1 MKNAPPKIFLGF
13 FRWYCHPKFLDHIEG
28 DLIEVY
34 QQRLKKYGKRKADIK
49 FIIDVLLLFRP
60 SIVNPT
66 GGHQHLNTY
75 GMYKSYFKI
84 GWRNLLKNKGYSF
97 INIGGLAL
105 GMAVAMLIGLWI
117 YDELSFDRYHHNYDH
132 IGQVMRDGSPYLPFP
147 LADEL
152 KSKFGGNFK
161 QVAMAWPVGSSM
173 LSTAD
178 RKSYQQGQ
186 FIEANAL
193 EMFSLKMLQGS
204 WSALTDPHSIVI
216 SSSVAHALFAETDPM
231 GQLLKIDNEM
241 DVKVTGVYE
250 DLPLNT
256 QFHEVQFFAPW
267 DLFVSDNS
275 WVTNQGFLN
284 NFLKIYVEVQPSI
297 DFQKVSATIKDAIL
311 NNVINQ
317 KEYRPQIF
325 LHPMSKWHLYSEW
338 KNGKFEGRLMQF
350 VWLYGVIGFFVLLL
364 ACINFMNLS
373 TARSEKRM
381 KEVGIRKVLG
391 SQRRHLIYQFFSE
404 SFVVVSIAFVLSIGL
419 VVVSLG
425 WFNELAGKEIR
436 LPVTDVYFWAIG
448 LGFVLFTGVIAG
460 SYPALYLSSFLP
472 VKVLKGVVRAG
483 RLALIPRKVLVVLQF
498 AVSVTLIISIII
510 VYQQIKF
517 AKDRPVGYTRER
529 LVMIQMTTADFYGK
543 TDLLRS
549 ELQRTGVVDEI
560 AESTGPA
567 TEIWSNNGGFNWK
580 GKDPDLNPELATLT
594 VTPEYGK
601 TVGWQLIDGR
611 DFSRDL
617 ASDSS
622 SFVVNEAAAKLF
634 NFDNPIGQVV
644 RWNPRFRK
652 PDNFKIIGVVK
663 DMVMNSP
670 FESAKPTVFFMG
682 GKINW
687 INIKI
692 NPKANVKDAL
702 AAAETVFKK
711 VIPSVL
717 FTYKFADDEYALK
730 FRSEERIG
738 KLASVFA
745 ALAIFISCLGLL
757 GLASFVA
764 EQRTKEI
771 GIRKV
776 MGASVLNLWKML
788 SKDFVLLVVISILI
802 AMPASYCFMSTWLQ
816 KYEYRTEILWWVFS
830 VAGAGALVLTLLT
843 VSYQSIKAAK
853 ANPVNSLR
861 SE

>member
-1 MKNAPPKIFLGF
+1 MKNDPPKIFLGF

-28 DLIEVY
+28 DLIEVHH
-34 QQRLKKYGKRKADIK
+34 QRLKKYGKRKADIK
-49 FIIDVLLLFRP
+49 FVIDVLWLFRP
-60 SIVNPT
+60 SIIKPT
-66 GGHQHLNTY
+66 EGYQNLNY
-75 GMYKSYFKI
+75 GIYKSYFKI

-97 INIGGLAL
+97 INIGGLAMA
-105 GMAVAMLIGLWI
+105 MAVAMLIGLWI
-117 YDELSFDRYHHNYDH
+117 YDELSFDRYHQNYDH
-132 IGQVMRDGSPYLPFP
+132 IGQVIRDGSPYLPFP

-152 KSKFGGNFK
+152 KTKYGGSFK
-161 QVAMAWPVGSSM
+161 QVAMAWPVGVSM
-173 LSTAD
+173 LSVAD
-178 RKSYQQGQ
+178 KKSYQQGE
-186 FIEANAL
+186 FIETNAL

-204 WSALTDPHSIVI
+204 WSALKDPHSIII
-216 SSSVAHALFAETDPM
+216 SSSVAHALFAEQDPI

-267 DLFVSDNS
+267 DLFVSDNK
-275 WVTNQGFLN
+275 WIKGQGFLN
-284 NFLKIYVEVQPSI
+284 NFLKIYVEIQPTT
-297 DFQKVSATIKDAIL
+297 DFQKVSEAIKDAIL
-311 NNVINQ
+311 NNVRAN
-317 KEYRPQIF
+317 KEYSPQLF

-338 KNGKFEGRLMQF
+338 KNGKYEGGLIQF

-391 SQRRHLIYQFFSE
+391 SERKHLIYQFFSE
-404 SFVVVSIAFVLSIGL
+404 SFTVVSMAFIVSLCL
-419 VVVSLG
+419 VVLSLG

-436 LPVTDVYFWAIG
+436 MPLKDLYFWTIS
-448 LGFVLFTGVIAG
+448 LGFVLVTGIIAG

-472 VKVLKGVVRAG
+472 VKVLKGVFRVG
-483 RLALIPRKVLVVLQF
+483 RFASIPRKVLVVLQF
-498 AVSVTLIISIII
+498 TVSVTLIISTII

-517 AKDRPVGYTRER
+517 AKNRPVGYTRER
-529 LVMIQMTTADFYGK
+529 LIMIQMTTADFYGK

-549 ELQRTGVVDEI
+549 ELQSTGAVDEI
-560 AESTGPA
+560 AESIGPA
-567 TEIWSNNGGFNWK
+567 TEIRSNNGGFNWK
-580 GKDPDLNPELATLT
+580 GKDPSLNPEFATLT
-594 VTPEYGK
+594 VTPEYGN

-611 DFSRDL
+611 DFLRDL

-622 SFVVNEAAAKLF
+622 CFVVNESAAKLF
-634 NFDNPIGQVV
+634 NFDNPIGELV

-652 PDNFKIIGVVK
+652 PDDFKIIGVVK
-663 DMVMNSP
+663 DMVMKSP
-670 FESAKPTVFFMG
+670 FELAKPTVFFMG
-682 GKINW
+682 GQTNW

-692 NPKANVKDAL
+692 NPNANIRDAL
-702 AAAETVFKK
+702 AFIEGVFKK
-711 VIPSVL
+711 AIPSVL
-717 FTYKFADDEYALK
+717 FTYKFADEEYALK
-730 FRSEERIG
+730 FKSEERIG

-776 MGASVLNLWKML
+776 MGASVLTLWKML

-802 AMPASYCFMSTWLQ
+802 SIPSAYYFMNNWLQ

-830 VAGAGALVLTLLT
+830 VSGAGALMITLLT

>member
-1 MKNAPPKIFLGF
+1 M
-13 FRWYCHPKFLDHIEG
+13 
-28 DLIEVY
+28 
-34 QQRLKKYGKRKADIK
+34 
-49 FIIDVLLLFRP
+49 
-60 SIVNPT
+60 
-66 GGHQHLNTY
+66 
-75 GMYKSYFKI
+75 
-84 GWRNLLKNKGYSF
+84 
-97 INIGGLAL
+97 
-105 GMAVAMLIGLWI
+105 GMAVATLIGLWI
-117 YDELSFDRYHHNYDH
+117 YDELSFDRYHKNYDH
-132 IGQVMRDGSPYLPFP
+132 IGQVIRDGSPYLPFP

-152 KSKFGGNFK
+152 RTKYGNNFK
-161 QVAMAWPVGSSM
+161 HVAMAWPVSTSM
-173 LSTAD
+173 LSIGD
-178 RKSYQQGQ
+178 KKSYQQGE

-193 EMFSLKMLQGS
+193 EMFTLKMLRGS
-204 WSALTDPHSIVI
+204 WSALKDPHSIVI
-216 SSSVAHALFAETDPM
+216 SSSVAHALFAEKDPM
-231 GQLLKIDNEM
+231 GQLLKIDNGL

-267 DLFVSDNS
+267 DLFVSDNT
-275 WVTNQGFLN
+275 WIPGQGFLN
-284 NFLKIYVEVQPSI
+284 NFLKIYVEIHPST
-297 DFQKVSATIKDAIL
+297 DFKKVSENIKDAIL
-311 NNVINQ
+311 NNVRAN
-317 KEYRPQIF
+317 KEYSPQLF

-338 KNGKFEGRLMQF
+338 KNGKFEGGLIQF

-391 SQRRHLIYQFFSE
+391 SERRHLIYQFFSE
-404 SFVVVSIAFVLSIGL
+404 SFVVVTIAFVLSIGL
-419 VVVSLG
+419 VALSLG

-436 LPVTDVYFWAIG
+436 LPVSDVYIWATG
-448 LGFVLFTGVIAG
+448 LTFVLFTGIIAG

-472 VKVLKGVVRAG
+472 VKVLKGVFRVG
-483 RLALIPRKVLVVLQF
+483 RFASIPRQVLVVLQF
-498 AVSVTLIISIII
+498 TVSVTLIISTII

-517 AKDRPVGYTRER
+517 AKDRPVGYTREK
-529 LVMIQMTTADFYGK
+529 LIMIQMTTADFYGK
-543 TDLLRS
+543 TNLLRS
-549 ELQRTGVVDEI
+549 ELQSTGAVDEI

-567 TEIWSNNGGFNWK
+567 TEIWSANGGFDWK
-580 GKDPDLNPELATLT
+580 GKDPGLNPELATLA
-594 VTPEYGK
+594 VTPEYGQ

-622 SFVVNEAAAKLF
+622 SFVVNESAAKLF
-634 NFDNPIGQVV
+634 NFDNPIGEQV

-670 FESAKPTVFFMG
+670 FELAKPTVFFMG
-682 GKINW
+682 GKISW
-687 INIKI
+687 MNIKI
-692 NPKANVKDAL
+692 NPKANLRDAL
-702 AAAETVFKK
+702 ASIETVFKK

-717 FTYKFADDEYALK
+717 FTYKFADEEYALK
-730 FRSEERIG
+730 FKSEERIG

-776 MGASVLNLWKML
+776 LGASVLNLWKML

-802 AMPASYCFMSTWLQ
+802 SIPVSYYFMNNWLK
-816 KYEYRTEILWWVFS
+816 KYEYRTEILSWVFFVS
-830 VAGAGALVLTLLT
+830 ATGALVITLLT
-843 VSYQSIKAAK
+843 VSYQSIKAAT